1 MLNNK
6 EIGKMPETQAM
17 YLVPK
22 ELLGTLAAEE
32 FRHLKRRVVAAN
44 RAMGY

>member
-22 ELLGTLAAEE
+22 ELLGTLTAEE